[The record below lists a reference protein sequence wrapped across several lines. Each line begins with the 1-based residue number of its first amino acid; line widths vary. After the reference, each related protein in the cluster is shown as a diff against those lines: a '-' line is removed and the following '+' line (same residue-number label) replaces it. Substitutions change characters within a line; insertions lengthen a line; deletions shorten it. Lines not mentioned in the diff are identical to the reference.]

1 MHRYYYKEAFYT
13 CKGHAMR
20 LASPQ
25 KTSVV
30 ISDAHRICNVNVK
43 DELVCI
49 KPTVSNLKT
58 IET

>member
-1 MHRYYYKEAFYT
+1 
-13 CKGHAMR
+13 MR
-20 LASPQ
+20 LAGPQ

-49 KPTVSNLKT
+49 KPTVSNLKAIGNIIHKT
-58 IET
+58 